1 MRLQNHFLPIYHSA
15 AEGPIWYDGHRDM
28 DVFEEQAAP
37 PAIRRPLPSPQL
49 AAAVLLLAA
58 GVVALLAWGGSDGS
72 GTTAGIV
79 PGTPAFRY
87 VNSGWVSPLDWEEAG
102 PFAMELRAFVI
113 GSQEEL
119 DAFEGGFI
127 SKRIYGNTT
136 TLDRIEFDSAALL
149 AAYYVWRPVRGDPLS
164 VADVQVDEVR
174 AVVKMELDENPQG
187 REYPYLFAPM
197 IMVAVERSLF
207 PEGEPVE
214 FVFELNG
221 EAEVTQTATPNPAAP
236 SS

>member
-1 MRLQNHFLPIYHSA
+1 
-15 AEGPIWYDGHRDM
+15 M
-28 DVFEEQAAP
+28 DSFEEQATAASP
-37 PAIRRPLPSPQL
+37 PARLALPSPQL

-58 GVVALLAWGGSDGS
+58 GVASLLAWGGSDG
-72 GTTAGIV
+72 TAPVAV
-79 PGTPAFRY
+79 PGTPVFRY

-102 PFAMELRAFVI
+102 PFATELRAFVI

-119 DAFEGGFI
+119 DAFEDGFI
-127 SKRIYGNTT
+127 SKRIYGNAT

-164 VADVQVDEVR
+164 VAALQVEKGR
-174 AVVKMELDENPQG
+174 TVVKIELDENPQG

-221 EAEVTQTATPNPAAP
+221 QPQVTQTATPNPAAP

>member
-1 MRLQNHFLPIYHSA
+1 MNS
-15 AEGPIWYDGHRDM
+15 
-28 DVFEEQAAP
+28 FEEQAIPAP
-37 PAIRRPLPSPQL
+37 AVARPSTSSRRADWPSPQW

-58 GVVALLAWGGSDGS
+58 GMAALLGWGGDGN
-72 GTTAGIV
+72 GTALVAV
-79 PGTPAFRY
+79 PDAPVFRY

-119 DAFEGGFI
+119 DAFEGGFV
-127 SKRIYGNTT
+127 SKRIYGNAI
-136 TLDRIEFDSAALL
+136 TLERIEFDSAALL

-164 VADVQVDEVR
+164 VAEVQVEKGR
-174 AVVKMELDENPQG
+174 ALVKMELDEDPQG

-221 EAEVTQTATPNPAAP
+221 QPEVTQTATPNPAAP

>member
-1 MRLQNHFLPIYHSA
+1 MEPIDEQVTTASPA
-15 AEGPIWYDGHRDM
+15 AR
-28 DVFEEQAAP
+28 F
-37 PAIRRPLPSPQL
+37 PLPSPQL
-49 AAAVLLLAA
+49 AAAVLLLAVGMA
-58 GVVALLAWGGSDGS
+58 SLLAWGGSDGNVLRQAQLGPAS
-72 GTTAGIV
+72 GTPV
-79 PGTPAFRY
+79 FRY

-102 PFAMELRAFVI
+102 PFATELRAFVLT
-113 GSQEEL
+113 SQEEL
-119 DAFEGGFI
+119 DAFEDGFV
-127 SKRIYGNTT
+127 SKRIYGNAT
-136 TLDRIEFDSAALL
+136 TLDRIEFESAAML

-164 VADVQVDEVR
+164 VADLQVEEGR
-174 AVVKMELDENPQG
+174 AVVKIELDEDPQG

-221 EAEVTQTATPNPAAP
+221 QPEVTHTATPNPAAP

>member
-1 MRLQNHFLPIYHSA
+1 M
-15 AEGPIWYDGHRDM
+15 
-28 DVFEEQAAP
+28 
-37 PAIRRPLPSPQL
+37 
-49 AAAVLLLAA
+49 
-58 GVVALLAWGGSDGS
+58 
-72 GTTAGIV
+72 
-79 PGTPAFRY
+79 FRY
-87 VNSGWVSPLDWEEAG
+87 VNSGWVSPLDWEDAG
-102 PFAMELRAFVI
+102 PFAMELRAFVLT
-113 GSQEEL
+113 SQEEL

-127 SKRIYGNTT
+127 SKRIYGNAT

-164 VADVQVDEVR
+164 VADVQVEDNRV
-174 AVVKMELDENPQG
+174 VVKIELDENPQG

-221 EAEVTQTATPNPAAP
+221 QPEVTLTATPNPAAA

>member
-1 MRLQNHFLPIYHSA
+1 MEP
-15 AEGPIWYDGHRDM
+15 
-28 DVFEEQAAP
+28 VEEQVTTAS
-37 PAIRRPLPSPQL
+37 PASRSPLTSPQL

-58 GVVALLAWGGSDGS
+58 GVAALLGWGGSDG
-72 GTTAGIV
+72 TALV
-79 PGTPAFRY
+79 AAPGTPVFRY

-119 DAFEGGFI
+119 EAFEDGFI
-127 SKRIYGNTT
+127 SKRIYGNATS
-136 TLDRIEFDSAALL
+136 LDRIEFDSAALL

-164 VADVQVDEVR
+164 VAGVQVEKGR
-174 AVVKMELDENPQG
+174 AVVKIELDENPQG

-221 EAEVTQTATPNPAAP
+221 EAAVTQTATPNPAAP

>member
-1 MRLQNHFLPIYHSA
+1 
-15 AEGPIWYDGHRDM
+15 M
-28 DVFEEQAAP
+28 DSFEEKAVAAP
-37 PAIRRPLPSPQL
+37 PAVRLTLPSL
-49 AAAVLLLAA
+49 RSAAAVLLLAA
-58 GVVALLAWGGSDGS
+58 GVAALLAWGGSDGRGGAASS
-72 GTTAGIV
+72 GA
-79 PGTPAFRY
+79 PAFRY

-102 PFAMELRAFVI
+102 PFAAELRAFVI

-119 DAFEGGFI
+119 DAFEDGFV
-127 SKRIYGNTT
+127 SKRIYGNAT

-164 VADVQVDEVR
+164 VADVQVSKRR
-174 AVVKMELDENPQG
+174 AVVKIALDENPQG

-221 EAEVTQTATPNPAAP
+221 QPEVTQTATPNPDTP

>member
-1 MRLQNHFLPIYHSA
+1 MDSQTGSAITTASPAARLP
-15 AEGPIWYDGHRDM
+15 R
-28 DVFEEQAAP
+28 
-37 PAIRRPLPSPQL
+37 PSPQL
-49 AAAVLLLAA
+49 AAAALLLAA
-58 GVVALLAWGGSDGS
+58 GLAALLAWGGGLPP
-72 GTTAGIV
+72 AQNLE
-79 PGTPAFRY
+79 PGGVPAFRY
-87 VNSGWVSPLDWEEAG
+87 VNSGWVSPLDWQEAG
-102 PFAMELRAFVI
+102 PFAAELRAFVI

-119 DAFEGGFI
+119 DAFEEGFV
-127 SKRIYGNTT
+127 SKRIYGNAT
-136 TLDRIEFDSAALL
+136 TLERIEFDRVALL

-164 VADVQVDEVR
+164 VAGLQLEQER
-174 AVVKMELDENPQG
+174 AVVQVELDEDPQG

-221 EAEVTQTATPNPAAP
+221 RPEVIRTATPNPAAP

>member
-1 MRLQNHFLPIYHSA
+1 
-15 AEGPIWYDGHRDM
+15 M
-28 DVFEEQAAP
+28 DERFMEAVEEQATTAS
-37 PAIRRPLPSPQL
+37 PAALLPLPSLQL

-58 GVVALLAWGGSDGS
+58 GIGALLAWGGSDGS
-72 GTTAGIV
+72 ILRQAQVGSTG
-79 PGTPAFRY
+79 GTPVFRY

-102 PFAMELRAFVI
+102 PFATELRAFVI
-113 GSQEEL
+113 GSQDEL
-119 DAFEGGFI
+119 DAFEGGFV
-127 SKRIYGNTT
+127 SKRIYGNAT

-164 VADVQVDEVR
+164 VADLQVEEGR
-174 AVVKMELDENPQG
+174 AVVKIELDEDPQG

-197 IMVAVERSLF
+197 VMVAVERSLF

-221 EAEVTQTATPNPAAP
+221 QTEVTRTATPNPATP

>member
-1 MRLQNHFLPIYHSA
+1 MEP
-15 AEGPIWYDGHRDM
+15 
-28 DVFEEQAAP
+28 VEEQVTTAS
-37 PAIRRPLPSPQL
+37 PASRSPLPSPQL

-58 GVVALLAWGGSDGS
+58 GVAALLGWGGSDGM
-72 GTTAGIV
+72 ALV
-79 PGTPAFRY
+79 AAPGTPVFRY

-127 SKRIYGNTT
+127 SKRIYGNAT
-136 TLDRIEFDSAALL
+136 TLDRIEFESAALL

-164 VADVQVDEVR
+164 VADLEVEQGR
-174 AVVKMELDENPQG
+174 AVVKIELDENPQG

-197 IMVAVERSLF
+197 VMVAVERSLF

-221 EAEVTQTATPNPAAP
+221 EAAVTQTATPNPAAP

>member
-1 MRLQNHFLPIYHSA
+1 MGS
-15 AEGPIWYDGHRDM
+15 
-28 DVFEEQAAP
+28 FEEQATPSP
-37 PAIRRPLPSPQL
+37 PAARLPLPSPRL
-49 AAAVLLLAA
+49 AVVAALLAA
-58 GVVALLAWGGSDGS
+58 GIAALLAWGGSDG
-72 GTTAGIV
+72 TALVAV
-79 PGTPAFRY
+79 PGTPVFRY

-102 PFAMELRAFVI
+102 PFAAELRAFVI

-119 DAFEGGFI
+119 DAFESGFI
-127 SKRIYGNTT
+127 SKRIYGNAT
-136 TLDRIEFDSAALL
+136 TLDRIEFDISALL

-164 VADVQVDEVR
+164 VAGVQVEGNRV
-174 AVVKMELDENPQG
+174 VVKIELDQDPQG

-207 PEGEPVE
+207 PEGELLE

-221 EAEVTQTATPNPAAP
+221 QPEVTQTATPNPAAP

>member
-1 MRLQNHFLPIYHSA
+1 M
-15 AEGPIWYDGHRDM
+15 
-28 DVFEEQAAP
+28 
-37 PAIRRPLPSPQL
+37 
-49 AAAVLLLAA
+49 LLAA
-58 GVVALLAWGGSDGS
+58 GVAALLAWGGSDG
-72 GTTAGIV
+72 TAPV
-79 PGTPAFRY
+79 AALGTPAFRY

-102 PFAMELRAFVI
+102 PFATELRAFVI

-119 DAFEGGFI
+119 DAFEDGFI
-127 SKRIYGNTT
+127 SKRIYGNAT

-164 VADVQVDEVR
+164 VAALQVEKGR
-174 AVVKMELDENPQG
+174 TVVKIELDENPQG

-221 EAEVTQTATPNPAAP
+221 QPQVTQTATPNPAAP

>member
-1 MRLQNHFLPIYHSA
+1 MEAI
-15 AEGPIWYDGHRDM
+15 
-28 DVFEEQAAP
+28 EEQAATP
-37 PAIRRPLPSPQL
+37 PPTARLPLPSLQL
-49 AAAVLLLAA
+49 AAAALLLAA
-58 GVVALLAWGGSDGS
+58 GLAALLAWGGSDG
-72 GTTAGIV
+72 TALV
-79 PGTPAFRY
+79 AAPGTPVFRY

-102 PFAMELRAFVI
+102 PFAMELRAFVLT
-113 GSQEEL
+113 SQDEL

-127 SKRIYGNTT
+127 SKRIYGNAT

-164 VADVQVDEVR
+164 VADVQLEEGR
-174 AVVKMELDENPQG
+174 AVVKIELDENPQG

-197 IMVAVERSLF
+197 VMVAVERSLF

-221 EAEVTQTATPNPAAP
+221 QPEVTLIATPNPAAA

>member
-1 MRLQNHFLPIYHSA
+1 
-15 AEGPIWYDGHRDM
+15 M
-28 DVFEEQAAP
+28 DSFEEQATAASP
-37 PAIRRPLPSPQL
+37 PARLALPSPQL
-49 AAAVLLLAA
+49 AAAALLLAA
-58 GVVALLAWGGSDGS
+58 GVAALLAWGGSDG
-72 GTTAGIV
+72 TAPVAV
-79 PGTPAFRY
+79 PGTPVFRY

-102 PFAMELRAFVI
+102 PFATELRAFVI

-119 DAFEGGFI
+119 DAFEDGFI
-127 SKRIYGNTT
+127 SKRIYGNAT

-164 VADVQVDEVR
+164 VAALQVEKGR
-174 AVVKMELDENPQG
+174 TVVKIELDENPQG

-221 EAEVTQTATPNPAAP
+221 QPQVTQTATPNPAAP

>member
-1 MRLQNHFLPIYHSA
+1 
-15 AEGPIWYDGHRDM
+15 M
-28 DVFEEQAAP
+28 DDFEEKAASVS
-37 PAIRRPLPSPQL
+37 PAARFALPSVRL
-49 AAAVLLLAA
+49 AAAALLLAV
-58 GVVALLAWGGSDGS
+58 GVASLLAWGGGDG
-72 GTTAGIV
+72 TAPV
-79 PGTPAFRY
+79 AAPGTPVFRY

-102 PFAMELRAFVI
+102 PFAAELRAFVI
-113 GSQEEL
+113 GSQQEL
-119 DAFEGGFI
+119 DVFESSFI
-127 SKRIYGNTT
+127 SKRIYGNAT

-164 VADVQVDEVR
+164 VAGLQVQEGR
-174 AVVKMELDENPQG
+174 AVVKVELDEDPQG

-221 EAEVTQTATPNPAAP
+221 HPEVTQTATPNPAAP

>member
-1 MRLQNHFLPIYHSA
+1 MEPIEGQVTTASPAGRL
-15 AEGPIWYDGHRDM
+15 
-28 DVFEEQAAP
+28 
-37 PAIRRPLPSPQL
+37 PLLSPQL
-49 AAAVLLLAA
+49 TAAVLLLAA
-58 GVVALLAWGGSDGS
+58 GMAALLAWGGSDGS
-72 GTTAGIV
+72 VLRQAQGGPV
-79 PGTPAFRY
+79 GGTPVFRY

-127 SKRIYGNTT
+127 SKRIYGNAT

-164 VADVQVDEVR
+164 VADMQVEDNRV
-174 AVVKMELDENPQG
+174 VVKMELDENPQG

-221 EAEVTQTATPNPAAP
+221 QPEATQTATPNPAAP

>member
-1 MRLQNHFLPIYHSA
+1 MDAR
-15 AEGPIWYDGHRDM
+15 IWKQSRN
-28 DVFEEQAAP
+28 
-37 PAIRRPLPSPQL
+37 RPLRPHLPLVFRLPSLRL
-49 AAAVLLLAA
+49 AAAALLLAA
-58 GVVALLAWGGSDGS
+58 GMASLLAWGGSDG
-72 GTTAGIV
+72 TTLVAA
-79 PGTPAFRY
+79 PGTPVFRY

-102 PFAMELRAFVI
+102 PFAMELRAFVLT
-113 GSQEEL
+113 SQDDL
-119 DAFEGGFI
+119 DAFEGGFV
-127 SKRIYGNTT
+127 SKRIYGNAT

-164 VADVQVDEVR
+164 VADVQVEDNRV
-174 AVVKMELDENPQG
+174 VVKIELDENPQG

-197 IMVAVERSLF
+197 VMVAVERSLF

-221 EAEVTQTATPNPAAP
+221 EAEVTLTATPNPAAA

>member
-1 MRLQNHFLPIYHSA
+1 
-15 AEGPIWYDGHRDM
+15 M
-28 DVFEEQAAP
+28 DERYMEAVEEQATTASP
-37 PAIRRPLPSPQL
+37 TALLPLPSLQL

-58 GVVALLAWGGSDGS
+58 GIGALLAWGGSDGS
-72 GTTAGIV
+72 ILRQAQVGSTG
-79 PGTPAFRY
+79 GTPVFRY

-102 PFAMELRAFVI
+102 PFATELRAFVI
-113 GSQEEL
+113 GSQDEL
-119 DAFEGGFI
+119 DAFEGGFV
-127 SKRIYGNTT
+127 SKRIYGNAT
-136 TLDRIEFDSAALL
+136 TLERIEFDSAALL

-164 VADVQVDEVR
+164 VADLQVEEGR
-174 AVVKMELDENPQG
+174 AVVKIELDEDPQG

-197 IMVAVERSLF
+197 VMVAVERSLF

-221 EAEVTQTATPNPAAP
+221 QTEVTRTATPNPATP